1 MSIAHTAEHVFM
13 GSLKRLVP
21 SIEVKKIETE
31 GEKGIA
37 TILSKHLDWQT
48 IFEAEKMTNKVI
60 DEAKE
65 IKEHFFDS
73 LEDAKKAF
81 PSLRAYEERITGKTR
96 VIEVDGY
103 DYSACRGEHARNTK
117 ECSFFIVTKFSK
129 AGKDLFEIEFY
140 VGESAKMKALEI
152 AKICM
157 EVNEIVGAT
166 LDTFKRTVQNLKDD
180 FLNIRKKLSLLSERE
195 AEDIKFIEKNGIKI
209 YLKIFDGLDN
219 KKLMEKAGELMKNGS
234 SVVVFANRDENAFL
248 ILGRSPNLELDCN
261 AILKEVAMKFNGKG
275 GGKPEFASGIVDND
289 KVEDALEFIKSKI

>member
-1 MSIAHTAEHVFM
+1 MSVAHTTEHLFM
-13 GSLKRLVP
+13 GSLTRLVP
-21 SIEVKKIETE
+21 SIEVKKVETE

-37 TILSKHLDWQT
+37 IILSKHLDWQI
-48 IFEAEKMTNKVI
+48 IFEAEKMTNRVI

-103 DYSACRGEHARNTK
+103 DYSACRAEHASNTK
-117 ECSFFIVTKFSK
+117 DCSFFIVTKFSK

-157 EVNEIVGAT
+157 EVNEMVGAT
-166 LDTFKRTVQNLKDD
+166 LDTLKRTVQNLKDD
-180 FLNIRKKLSLLSERE
+180 FLNIRKRLSLLSERE
-195 AEDIKFIEKNGIKI
+195 AEDIKFVEKNGIKI
-209 YLKIFDGLDN
+209 YLRIFEGLDN
-219 KKLMEKAGELMKNGS
+219 KKLMEKAGELIKNES

-248 ILGRSPNLELDCN
+248 ILGRSSNLELDCN

-275 GGKPEFASGIVDND
+275 GGKLEFASGIVDND

>member
-21 SIEVKKIETE
+21 SIEVKKVEIE
-31 GEKGIA
+31 GEKGTA

-48 IFEAEKMTNKVI
+48 VFEAEKMTNKVI

-140 VGESAKMKALEI
+140 VGESAKTKALEI

-166 LDTFKRTVQNLKDD
+166 LDTLKRTVQNLKDD

-195 AEDIKFIEKNGIKI
+195 AEDIKFVEKNGIKI

-219 KKLMEKAGELMKNGS
+219 KKLMEKAGELMKNES

-275 GGKPEFASGIVDND
+275 GGNPEFASGIVDND
-289 KVEDALEFIKSKI
+289 KVEEALEFIKSKI

>member
-1 MSIAHTAEHVFM
+1 MSTAHTAEHVFM

-21 SIEVKKIETE
+21 SIEVKKVETE

-37 TILSKHLDWQT
+37 IISSKHLDWQI
-48 IFEAEKMTNKVI
+48 IFEAEKMTNRVI

-103 DYSACRGEHARNTK
+103 DYSACKAEHAKNTK

-166 LDTFKRTVQNLKDD
+166 LDTLKRTVQNLKDD
-180 FLNIRKKLSLLSERE
+180 FLNIRKRLALLSERE
-195 AEDIKFIEKNGIKI
+195 AEDIKFVEKNGIKI

-219 KKLMEKAGELMKNGS
+219 KKLMEKAGELMKNES

-261 AILKEVAMKFNGKG
+261 AILKEVTMKFNGKG

>member
-1 MSIAHTAEHVFM
+1 MSVAHTAEHLFM

-21 SIEVKKIETE
+21 SIEVKKVETE

-37 TILSKHLDWQT
+37 IILSKHLDWQI
-48 IFEAEKMTNKVI
+48 IFEAEKMTNRVI
-60 DEAKE
+60 DKAKE

-96 VIEVDGY
+96 AIEADGY
-103 DYSACRGEHARNTK
+103 DYSACRAEHARNTK

-129 AGKDLFEIEFY
+129 AGKDLFGIEFY

-157 EVNEIVGAT
+157 EVNEIVGST
-166 LDTFKRTVQNLKDD
+166 LDTLKRTVQNLKDD
-180 FLNIRKKLSLLSERE
+180 FLNTRKRLALLSKKE

-219 KKLMEKAGELMKNGS
+219 KKLMEKAGELMKNEG

-261 AILKEVAMKFNGKG
+261 AILKEAAMKFNGKG

-289 KVEDALEFIKSKI
+289 KVEDALEFIESKI